1 MMSDNY
7 AQNKKMEDGNL
18 GHNELC
24 TLDIKWSSSL
34 HNFINLLLLNGYGVT
49 VEPIFD
55 ENGNV
60 DIKKLLVTI
69 IDK

>member
-1 MMSDNY
+1 
-7 AQNKKMEDGNL
+7 MEVGNL
-18 GHNELC
+18 LNNELC